1 MWESLFLLDTHKIKI
16 YVRVS
21 DLTSRKMDY
30 WTDEAHKEWE
40 YHQWFTFLLPSSS
53 IMIGSIDFRLFS
65 SSWQNAT
72 KHKIIFSFL
81 YSLFYIDIWSHN
93 ISNHYW
99 RRLTAT
105 TTISSE
111 CWPLLPT
118 ADKLT
123 KAAVNCSFHD
133 RYADLWIKTLSND
146 EISIYMNIIDKIVML
161 LDFIEQSDAI

>member
-1 MWESLFLLDTHKIKI
+1 MICYLIWICLNGFIIHLICLLKKFGNIFLFFKNFILIWESLFWLDTHKIKI

-53 IMIGSIDFRLFS
+53 IMIGSIDIRLFS
-65 SSWQNAT
+65 FSSWQNAT

-99 RRLTAT
+99 RRLRL
-105 TTISSE
+105 
-111 CWPLLPT
+111 LLPFHLN
-118 ADKLT
+118 ADHYYPPQI
-123 KAAVNCSFHD
+123 N
-133 RYADLWIKTLSND
+133 
-146 EISIYMNIIDKIVML
+146 
-161 LDFIEQSDAI
+161 